1 MINTL
6 IHNSD
11 YRKLTKKQIKEVIL
25 FLLNSNQEFA
35 VTANVKGVSFEPEL
49 PSSILDKLSTFSL
62 FVLSNYTYSTIEL
75 SEDELIFE
83 AGFGKENFGALVK
96 IPLLAIFQIIIGESI
111 LYINSIATSDNFV
124 QKEELVQKSLNAFK
138 NNPKNKK
145 LIKE

>member
-1 MINTL
+1 M
-6 IHNSD
+6 
-11 YRKLTKKQIKEVIL
+11 R
-25 FLLNSNQEFA
+25 FLLQNNQEFA
-35 VTANVKGVSFEPEL
+35 VTANVKGVSFEPQL

-75 SEDELIFE
+75 NDDYLMFE
-83 AGFGKENFGALVK
+83 AGFGKENFGAMVK

-124 QKEELVQKSLNAFK
+124 QKEELVKKSIDVFK
-138 NNPKNKK
+138 NNPRNKN